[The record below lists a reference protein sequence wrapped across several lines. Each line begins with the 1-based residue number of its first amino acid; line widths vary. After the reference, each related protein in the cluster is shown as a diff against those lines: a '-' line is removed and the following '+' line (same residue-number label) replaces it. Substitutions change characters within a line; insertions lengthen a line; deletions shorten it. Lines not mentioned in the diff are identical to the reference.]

1 MAAPNIVNTTTI
13 TGKSAHYTATT
24 SLADTG
30 VTNTSGSNKVFKINS
45 IILANKGA
53 ATVPVRVSILS
64 VSTTYYL
71 AYDIPVP
78 IGASLVL
85 IGKDDATF
93 YLEENEK
100 IQAYA
105 ASSSAIDINI
115 SYEEIS

>member
-1 MAAPNIVNTTTI
+1 MAAPNVVNTSTI
-13 TGKSAHYTATT
+13 TGKSVHYTATT

-53 ATVPVRVSILS
+53 ATVPVRVAIVSS
-64 VSTTYYL
+64 STTYYL

-78 IGASLVL
+78 LGATLVL

-105 ASSSAIDINI
+105 ASSTSIDVHI